1 MEENQKKNQNQML
14 EDTKEEIKVSEG
26 GANESK
32 SQPVI
37 PVATQPKPLT
47 MEDVGR
53 RCQQIIRCLLT
64 RESSRIATLVNR
76 NKERN

>member
-1 MEENQKKNQNQML
+1 MEEKENQIPLQQVQQQ
-14 EDTKEEIKVSEG
+14 EGQTKLTKG
-26 GANESK
+26 GANESN

-53 RCQQIIRCLLT
+53 RY
-64 RESSRIATLVNR
+64 
-76 NKERN
+76 

>member
-1 MEENQKKNQNQML
+1 MEQENQIPLQQVQQQ
-14 EDTKEEIKVSEG
+14 EEQTKLTKG

-53 RCQQIIRCLLT
+53 RCQQIIRCSHE
-64 RESSRIATLVNR
+64 RKQSRMAIMDNR
-76 NKERN
+76 NEQRN

>member
-1 MEENQKKNQNQML
+1 MEQEKNLIPENTAKELTN
-14 EDTKEEIKVSEG
+14 TKG

-32 SQPVI
+32 PQPVI

-53 RCQQIIRCLLT
+53 RY
-64 RESSRIATLVNR
+64 
-76 NKERN
+76 